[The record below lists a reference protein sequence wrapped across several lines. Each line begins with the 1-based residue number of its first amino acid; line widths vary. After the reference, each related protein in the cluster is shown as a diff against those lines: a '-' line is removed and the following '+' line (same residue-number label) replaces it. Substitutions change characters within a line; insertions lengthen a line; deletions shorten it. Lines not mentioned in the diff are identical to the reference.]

1 MRNGYK
7 MLYIPEHHRA
17 DSTGCVYEHI
27 VVAEQK
33 LGRELKNEEV
43 VHHIDEN
50 RSNNA
55 PENLMIFANT
65 SEHSAYHITHDAYQK
80 DGVWYAQR
88 KRLPKNCKFC
98 NKLFIPQS
106 EEICYC
112 SHECASKANRKLPDV
127 NQIISILKECNG
139 NMSAVGRVFNVSSN
153 AIVRM
158 LKRNNLPYHSCDYAN

>member
-1 MRNGYK
+1 

-33 LGRELKNEEV
+33 LGRELKDEEV

-65 SEHSAYHITHDAYQK
+65 AEHSAYHVTHDAYQK
-80 DGVWYAQR
+80 DGIWYAQR
-88 KRLPKNCKFC
+88 KRILKNCKFC
-98 NKLFIPQS
+98 NKLFIPRS

-112 SHECASKANRKLPDV
+112 SHKCASKASRKLPDV
-127 NQIISILKECNG
+127 NQIINILKEYNG
-139 NMSAVGRVFNVSSN
+139 NMSAVGRMFNVSSN
-153 AIVRM
+153 AIARM
-158 LKRNNLPYHSCDYAN
+158 LKRNNLPHHSCDYAN